1 MYLPSMQDVLFSVN
15 VNKMKQCYKIVSD
28 SMATLHRLKK
38 TVSMRSQFEDFE
50 KIQLLCKNYT

>member
-1 MYLPSMQDVLFSVN
+1 MQDVLFSVN